1 MKSVPYTAPAFP
13 EAEMLARAE
22 ALFEE
27 LDARRSVRVFSDRP
41 VPRRLIELAIRT
53 ASTAPS
59 GAHLQPWT
67 FVAVSD
73 PALKRRIRA
82 AAEAEERTNYD
93 GRMNEEW
100 RTALAPLGTGPD
112 KPYLERAPWLVVCF
126 AQTFGHHDDGS
137 KKQHYYVKESVG
149 IACGMLITALHH
161 MGLCTLTH
169 TPSPM
174 KFLGEILG
182 RPAHEKAYILFPV
195 GYADEGVEVPDLARK
210 SLDEVAVFHEG

>member
-1 MKSVPYTAPAFP
+1 MSTVPYTPPTYP
-13 EAEMLARAE
+13 EDEMLTRAE
-22 ALFEE
+22 ALYDE

-41 VPRRLIELAIRT
+41 VPRQLVELAIRT

-73 PALKRRIRA
+73 PELKRRIRE

-100 RTALAPLGTGPD
+100 RSALEHLGTGPV

-126 AQTFGHHDDGS
+126 AQTFGRHEDGS

-149 IACGMLITALHH
+149 IACGMFITALHH

-182 RPAHEKAYILFPV
+182 RPANEKAYILFPV
-195 GYADEGVEVPDLARK
+195 GYAEAGVEVPDLARK
-210 SLDEVAVFHEG
+210 PLDEVAVFHEG